1 MNKTNVLTILFFLNV
16 FFAHAQRDSIALR
29 AEMMNASDIE
39 KNEQNTS
46 ESNNRVSILSRF
58 EENIENATQPV
69 YVVTK
74 EEIRR
79 MGHSSLIDVLRM
91 LPGMQVAAAGSGL
104 MGEHFSLR
112 GNLGNRY
119 MKILLN
125 GIPIRPMATLGMPLG
140 NQLPVKQAE
149 RIEIMYE
156 PSLQYGED
164 ACAGVINI
172 ITKDSERP
180 AYTNAD
186 IKFGS
191 QRYNEINVFFGGKFG
206 KDKNI
211 VKFDVYGNST
221 FCSDRNIYADN
232 DSIFLLKNYVIPGK
246 NYFSDISKH
255 PNLAGQGVFDGS
267 LAKGKL
273 PYESNSFGVHLK
285 YKGLTVNFDNLYRQD
300 HSALGYNPRA
310 VSYANNSNF
319 IGENITR
326 LTLGWEKHKRKVER
340 KTTLYGNAYSMNP
353 QSSMTYLQPYVLNN
367 LVENELLLNPQPLVS
382 FKKKVDNLNTAL
394 IDTFFR
400 GKRYQNTYFAEVGL
414 DQVSRRFLKHG
425 FTLNSGWGVR
435 YRTGI
440 QYLGYNTFSI
450 EDLKSYVLQPR
461 KTYIL
466 NFRENTTQELNITN
480 QWDFSR
486 WVKFIFQK
494 KKFYAS
500 VGYALSIQD
509 NQNFYNTFF
518 ANYQI
523 PVQIALAY
531 RVNEKLKI
539 NANYSTDKILASNYM
554 LDNSFSFSNL
564 KSGTSINVDRV
575 LSEYILGEENMH
587 NKSIAFSY
595 KISDKK
601 NFTFNAFH
609 QKNINVVLPYIS
621 AYDNSIE
628 TGFANNYNNVNTF
641 GYYNTRYGL
650 QSTLRVASKSSAAY
664 REFSLAYSKHE
675 TNIPDFVN
683 DYPSF
688 MLKSH
693 NSTAP
698 FKRIQTNI
706 DIILQTEPKNLYAK
720 NDLNLK
726 YYYKMHLNYLINNN
740 LKAYFSASISNIRS
754 GIAAP
759 FLRQDLLLYNPQN
772 NDIQLFFGLNY
783 SLE

>member
-16 FFAHAQRDSIALR
+16 FFAYAQRDSIALR
-29 AEMMNASDIE
+29 AEMMGASDIE

-91 LPGMQVAAAGSGL
+91 LPGMQVAAAGSGI

-140 NQLPVKQAE
+140 NQLPIKQAE

-164 ACAGVINI
+164 ACAGVVNI

-211 VKFDVYGNST
+211 VKFDIYGNST
-221 FCSDRNIYADN
+221 FCSDRNIYTDN
-232 DSIFLLKNYVIPGK
+232 DSVFLLKNYVIPGK

-255 PNLAGQGVFDGS
+255 PNLTSQDVFFGS

-319 IGENITR
+319 MGENITR
-326 LTLGWEKHKRKVER
+326 LTLGWERHKRKVER

-353 QSSMTYLQPYVLNN
+353 QSSITYLQPYVLHD
-367 LVENELLLNPQPLVS
+367 LVENEILLNPQPLVS

-400 GKRYQNTYFAEVGL
+400 GKRYQNTYFLEAGL

-425 FTLNSGWGVR
+425 FTLNSGWSFR
-435 YRTGI
+435 YRTGAR
-440 QYLGYNTFSI
+440 YMGYNSFAV
-450 EDLKSYVLQPR
+450 EDINSYYNSNRIPFLNDKS
-461 KTYIL
+461 
-466 NFRENTTQELNITN
+466 NTTQQLSTDEY
-480 QWDFSR
+480 WDFTR

-500 VGYALSIQD
+500 AGYALSIQD

-531 RVNEKLKI
+531 RVNEKLRI
-539 NANYSTDKILASNYM
+539 SANYSTNKIIASNYM

-564 KSGTSINVDRV
+564 KSGKTTNVQRAY
-575 LSEYILGEENMH
+575 SSTKLGEENVR

-628 TGFANNYNNVNTF
+628 TGFANNYSNSIGTF
-641 GYYNTRYGL
+641 GYDKTLYGI
-650 QSTLRVASKSSAAY
+650 QSTLRIASKSKAAY
-664 REFSLAYSKHE
+664 REFSFAYSKHE

-688 MLKSH
+688 MLKSRLSA
-693 NSTAP
+693 NT
-698 FKRIQTNI
+698 FKKIQGNV

-720 NDLNLK
+720 NNLNLK
-726 YYYKMHLNYLINNN
+726 YFYRIHLNYLINSN

-759 FLRQDLLLYNPQN
+759 LLRQDLLVYNPQN
-772 NDIQLFFGLNY
+772 TDFQLFFGLNY

>member
-1 MNKTNVLTILFFLNV
+1 MIKTNVLTILFFLNV

-29 AEMMNASDIE
+29 AEMMNANDIE

-69 YVVTK
+69 FVVTK

-91 LPGMQVAAAGSGL
+91 LPGMQVAAAGSGI

-140 NQLPVKQAE
+140 NQLPIKQAE

-211 VKFDVYGNST
+211 VKFDIYGNST
-221 FCSDRNIYADN
+221 FCSDRNIYTDN
-232 DSIFLLKNYVIPGK
+232 DSVFLLKNYVIPGK

-255 PNLAGQGVFDGS
+255 PNLTSQDVFFGS

-273 PYESNSFGVHLK
+273 PYESHAFGVHLK

-326 LTLGWEKHKRKVER
+326 LMLGWERHKRKVER
-340 KTTLYGNAYSMNP
+340 KTTLYGNAYNMNP
-353 QSSMTYLQPYVLNN
+353 QSSMTYLQPYVLHN
-367 LVENELLLNPQPLVS
+367 LVENEIFLNPQPLVP

-400 GKRYQNTYFAEVGL
+400 GKRYQNTYALEFGL
-414 DQVSRRFLKHG
+414 DQVSHRIFKYG
-425 FTLNSGWGVR
+425 FSLNSGWSLK
-435 YRTGI
+435 YRSSM
-440 QYLGYNTFSI
+440 QYMSYNPFPI
-450 EDLKSYVLQPR
+450 ENLRSYVYRLDKVIEFNNVSQITQ
-461 KTYIL
+461 KIENAL
-466 NFRENTTQELNITN
+466 NLSIS
-480 QWDFSR
+480 QWTKLS
-486 WVKFIFQK
+486 FQK
-494 KKFYAS
+494 KNFHAS
-500 VGYALSIQD
+500 AGYFLLLGGNYRFLRTARFD
-509 NQNFYNTFF
+509 NRTPIELRMSYK
-518 ANYQI
+518 I
-523 PVQIALAY
+523 
-531 RVNEKLKI
+531 NEKIKI
-539 NANYSTDKILASNYM
+539 NANYSSNTLFISDYL
-554 LDNSFSFSNL
+554 LDNSLTFTSYNKNTKNKINRYNSDRFSIGDENL
-564 KSGTSINVDRV
+564 K
-575 LSEYILGEENMH
+575 
-587 NKSIAFSY
+587 NKSIFLTY
-595 KISDKK
+595 KINPKMECNVNVFNQK
-601 NFTFNAFH
+601 NTDVSFAFLDGNSGYTQTGYANIFNA
-609 QKNINVVLPYIS
+609 S
-621 AYDNSIE
+621 TTRDGIE
-628 TGFANNYNNVNTF
+628 ATF
-641 GYYNTRYGL
+641 RK
-650 QSTLRVASKSSAAY
+650 KSLKKAAY
-664 REFSLAYSKHE
+664 RELSLAYSKYE

-693 NSTAP
+693 HSTAP

-772 NDIQLFFGLNY
+772 NDAQLFFGLNY